1 VTATL
6 DTSSKNRTIVR
17 PKRWLAPRPIR
28 AAFTALEHL
37 APALGARW
45 AVRLWCTVPRG
56 AARRQDNRPG
66 SGAVSTVD
74 LSSGRSVVVE
84 SWGTGP
90 TVYLVHGWGGWR
102 GQLGAFVHPLLARG
116 YRVVAFDAPSHGE
129 SAPGSFGPRR
139 GALTEF
145 ADALRA
151 VVAHHGPPAGV
162 IAHSLGCAA
171 TAVAVSDGLRVPRLG
186 FVAPSVQPLAATGEM
201 AMAFGFS
208 QRIRSAMIRRL
219 EALVGRP
226 ISDFDLLALADRS
239 HLPPTLVVHDRD
251 DNEVAHDEADRLV
264 ATWPQADLV
273 STSRL
278 GHHRILRAA
287 EVVGLLTLFV
297 AP

>member
-1 VTATL
+1 VTVTL

-17 PKRWLAPRPIR
+17 PKRWLAPRLIR
-28 AAFTALEHL
+28 VAFTALEHL

-56 AARRQDNRPG
+56 AARRQDNRPRP
-66 SGAVSTVD
+66 GALSTVD
-74 LSSGRSVVVE
+74 LSGGRSVVVE
-84 SWGTGP
+84 SWGSGP
-90 TVYLVHGWGGWR
+90 PVYLVHGWGGWR
-102 GQLGAFVHPLLARG
+102 GQLGAFVDPLLARG

-171 TAVAVSDGLRVPRLG
+171 TAVAVSDGLGVPRLG
-186 FVAPSVQPLAATGEM
+186 FVAPSVQPLAAAGEM
-201 AMAFGFS
+201 ATAFGFS
-208 QRIRSAMIRRL
+208 HRTRSAMIMRL

-226 ISDFDLLALADRS
+226 ISDFDLLTLADRS

-264 ATWPQADLV
+264 ANWPQADLV
-273 STSRL
+273 STTGL
-278 GHHRILRAA
+278 GHHRILRAT